1 MGRIHLLLGLA
12 ASLSLLA
19 SSIANAQ
26 QINPVPGGV
35 YRHIGNS
42 AQSTT
47 QPVVAY
53 LGDHGGSD
61 CTAAGCDS
69 CCDTGCAQPCG
80 TCLPC
85 LECNIGDAWT
95 LSNALCPG
103 SCIEVGGWL
112 QAGYNTAS
120 DDLFNS
126 HPDRVNIH
134 QSWLYIEKALD
145 TNSCCWDWGFRGDI
159 LYGVDAQDT
168 QAFGN
173 RSGNWDFE
181 NGFDHGIY
189 GWALPQAYLE
199 VGRGDFSVKVGHF
212 YTLIGYEVVPAPD
225 NFFFSHAITMYNS
238 EPFTH
243 TGALATY
250 NASDNLTLY
259 GGWTLGWDTGFDQ
272 FGSGS
277 SFLGGFSSQLHDYIT
292 FTYILTAGDFGARGG
307 DAYSHSVV
315 ADFTLTEKLSYVFQ
329 SGLLR
334 VGDFGEDNI
343 GINQYLFYTINDC
356 LALGARAE
364 WWKGDNVTGYGPHG
378 GSAEF
383 NGSQSYYETTLGVNV
398 KPHANIVIRPEV
410 RFDWS
415 PGGDYDETIFGIDSY
430 ITF

>member
-1 MGRIHLLLGLA
+1 MAG
-12 ASLSLLA
+12 
-19 SSIANAQ
+19 SIVSAQ
-26 QINPVPGGV
+26 QFNHVPSGGV
-35 YRHIGNS
+35 YRHIGS
-42 AQSTT
+42 PTQSTT

-53 LGDHGGSD
+53 VEDHGGSD
-61 CTAAGCDS
+61 CAAAGCDG
-69 CCDTGCAQPCG
+69 CDSGCDSGCTQACG

-95 LSNALCPG
+95 LSSAVCPG

-126 HPDRVNIH
+126 HPNQVNIH

-173 RSGNWDFE
+173 RPGNWDYL

-199 VGRGDFSVKVGHF
+199 VGRGDLSVKVGHF

-243 TGALATY
+243 TGALATFD
-250 NASDNLTLY
+250 ASDNLTLY

-277 SFLGGFSSQLHDYIT
+277 SFLGGFSSQIHDYIT
-292 FTYILTAGDFGARGG
+292 FTYILTAGNFGARGG

-315 ADFTLTEKLSYVFQ
+315 ADFTLTDKLSYVFQ
-329 SGLLR
+329 SDLLR
-334 VGDFGEDNI
+334 VGDLGEDNI

-356 LALGARAE
+356 LALGARVE

-378 GSAEF
+378 GSADF

-398 KPHANIVIRPEV
+398 KPHANIVVRPEV

-415 PGGDYDETIFGIDSY
+415 PGGNYDETIFGIDSY